1 MKHSPAF
8 SLMLT
13 AVGGDLLP
21 PEQTIRRAW
30 PGKAGSLTLEI
41 TDTRTGELRA
51 GTIDASGEL
60 TLLSPAGTD
69 PKLPELAADS
79 SAADAQLLVHR
90 AGKRA
95 VVRHPQK
102 VTKHLK
108 PSKVSQVAT
117 ASEAVG
123 RLAAASGFSVAR
135 VAATSTGRLDFS
147 LLPGKSLFDWADQ
160 GQDAWI
166 RFTEIWPEFLAL
178 GAQAYRS
185 GQELPAS
192 SDGFSPAVHG
202 SEREAQVLAQWK
214 EQVDSFGAFVSLA
227 SGQLLLEYIDRL
239 IADLASGTE
248 DDYVLL
254 HRDLHDKQLL
264 WDGTLLALIDL
275 DTAAYGEA
283 ALDLGNLLAHLE
295 LRAVQG
301 IYSQG
306 FSQTIGQRL
315 ESLASDSGISPQRL
329 ALYRQAARARIAC
342 VYSFRP
348 SAHRWLGTW
357 IDHTLNHL

>member
-8 SLMLT
+8 SRMLS
-13 AVGGDLLP
+13 AAAGNLLA

-30 PGKAGSLTLEI
+30 PGKAGTLTLEI
-41 TDTRTGELRA
+41 TDTCTGELRA
-51 GTIDASGEL
+51 GTIDATGEL

-79 SAADAQLLVHR
+79 SATDAQLLVHR

-117 ASEAVG
+117 ATEAVG
-123 RLAAASGFSVAR
+123 RLAASSGFSVAR
-135 VAATSTGRLDFS
+135 VVATSTGRLDFS

-160 GQDAWI
+160 GQDAWV

-178 GAQAYRS
+178 GAQAYRG
-185 GQELPAS
+185 GQTLPAS
-192 SDGFSPAVHG
+192 FGSFSPPVHG
-202 SEREAQVLAQWK
+202 SEQEAQVLARWK
-214 EQVDSFGAFVSLA
+214 EQVESFGACASFA
-227 SGQLLLEYIDRL
+227 SGQHLLDYIDRL
-239 IADLASGTE
+239 IADLALGAE

-264 WDGTLLALIDL
+264 WDGTSLALIDL

-301 IYSQG
+301 IYPQD
-306 FSQTIGQRL
+306 FSQVVIQLL
-315 ESLASDSGISPQRL
+315 ETLGTDSGISPQRL
-329 ALYRQAARARIAC
+329 DLYRQAARARIAC

-357 IDHTLNHL
+357 IDHTLNHF

>member
-1 MKHSPAF
+1 M
-8 SLMLT
+8 
-13 AVGGDLLP
+13 
-21 PEQTIRRAW
+21 
-30 PGKAGSLTLEI
+30 
-41 TDTRTGELRA
+41 
-51 GTIDASGEL
+51 
-60 TLLSPAGTD
+60 
-69 PKLPELAADS
+69 
-79 SAADAQLLVHR
+79 
-90 AGKRA
+90 
-95 VVRHPQK
+95 
-102 VTKHLK
+102 
-108 PSKVSQVAT
+108 
-117 ASEAVG
+117 
-123 RLAAASGFSVAR
+123 
-135 VAATSTGRLDFS
+135 
-147 LLPGKSLFDWADQ
+147 
-160 GQDAWI
+160 
-166 RFTEIWPEFLAL
+166 AL

-185 GQELPAS
+185 GQVLPAS

-348 SAHRWLGTW
+348 IAHRWLGTW